1 MNGIGNNYRRH
12 IDGLDYMYAL
22 SEMIDSAQ
30 EVILIL
36 VSTIALSPISVYS
49 KLFSGLVAY
58 PGVVSPPSPCTFSGV
73 ET

>member
-1 MNGIGNNYRRH
+1 
-12 IDGLDYMYAL
+12 MYAL